1 MTGRRRGSRSR
12 PDGDPCRGSASLL
25 VATWVGVLGLVAAVA
40 AVLSSVLAVRDRAAA
55 AADLG
60 ALAGASA
67 ILEGAG
73 PVCARAADVVVRN
86 GARLV
91 DCDLRGASVRVVVE
105 SPPPSAVVWLWHG
118 RVPGIRARAHAEL
131 TAVEEP

>member
-1 MTGRRRGSRSR
+1 LRSHA
-12 PDGDPCRGSASLL
+12 DPCRGSASLL
-25 VATWVGVLGLVAAVA
+25 VATWVVVLGMLAAAA
-40 AVLSSVLAVRDRAAA
+40 AVLSSVLAVRERAAA

-67 ILEGAG
+67 ALDGAETA
-73 PVCARAADVVVRN
+73 CARAADIVVRN

-105 SPPPSAVVWLWHG
+105 SPPPSAVALLAHG
-118 RVPGIRARAHAEL
+118 RIAGIRARAHAEL
-131 TAVEEP
+131 TAARVP